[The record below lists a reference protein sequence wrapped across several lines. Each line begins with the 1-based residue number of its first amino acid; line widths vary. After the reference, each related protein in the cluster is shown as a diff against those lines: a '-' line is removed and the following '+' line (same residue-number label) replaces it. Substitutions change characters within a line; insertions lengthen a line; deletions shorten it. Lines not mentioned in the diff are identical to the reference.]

1 MRLTSDHDREGGD
14 SWESMLTMPSSASPK
29 SRQWVV
35 IKVVVMVD
43 IIIVGCQWSF
53 LRPFVRWLSLVF
65 RQSQTE
71 LENGHD
77 LDTCLYLL
85 NYKQCFGYFLFLHYA
100 ELESDWSTSH
110 ILHWHI
116 PRLVGSTL
124 WICWSPPVC
133 WLTFYHNPR
142 CILYCHTTYI
152 HVPSKRAKDVVYK
165 PIITRE
171 KPSQN

>member
-116 PRLVGSTL
+116 PRLVGSYGHCGFVGARL
-124 WICWSPPVC
+124 CAD
-133 WLTFYHNPR
+133 WLSTTIPDAFSIVIPCTFMF
-142 CILYCHTTYI
+142 LQ
-152 HVPSKRAKDVVYK
+152 KEQKM
-165 PIITRE
+165 
-171 KPSQN
+171 